1 MAGPVAAPMAAGN
14 KAPDLNTAG
23 IDVSVSVAPELA
35 DLVQPGDT
43 LFVFARAE
51 AGPPAPLAIQRR
63 TASELPLTLRLDE
76 SMGMIA
82 GMSMAQFP
90 RVIIGARISRSGN
103 AMPQPGDL
111 EGLTAAMSWR
121 EAGKVEIVIGSVR

>member
-1 MAGPVAAPMAAGN
+1 
-14 KAPDLNTAG
+14 
-23 IDVSVSVAPELA
+23 
-35 DLVQPGDT
+35 
-43 LFVFARAE
+43 
-51 AGPPAPLAIQRR
+51 
-63 TASELPLTLRLDE
+63 
-76 SMGMIA
+76 MGMIA

-90 RVIIGARISRSGN
+90 RVIIGARVSRSGN

>member
-1 MAGPVAAPMAAGN
+1 MAAGN
-14 KAPDLNTAG
+14 MAPDPNAAG
-23 IDVSVSVAPELA
+23 IDVSVKVAPELA

-63 TASELPLTLRLDE
+63 TASELPMTLRLDE

-82 GMSMAQFP
+82 GMSLAQFP
-90 RVIIGARISRSGN
+90 RVIIGARLSRSGN
-103 AMPQPGDL
+103 AQAQPGDL
-111 EGLTAAMSWR
+111 EGLTAAMDWR
-121 EAGKVEIVIGSVR
+121 AAGKVEIVISNVR